1 MTENDDKLLTDF
13 FAGNRQEIPDNGF
26 TRRVMR
32 HLPDR
37 TRPDFTSMGYVLLHA
52 GISAVLRLRRFA
64 TSAGYAS

>member
-1 MTENDDKLLTDF
+1 MTENDDKLLTAF

-37 TRPDFTSMGYVLLHA
+37 T
-52 GISAVLRLRRFA
+52 ISAVLRLRRFA